1 MIDNIDEER
10 CKALFGIAM
19 DLIRFGYGFDT
30 LMEYSLSHIVGE
42 ETCQKIW
49 DQAIKETY
57 NL

>member
-1 MIDNIDEER
+1 MIENIDEER

-42 ETCQKIW
+42 ETSLKIW
-49 DQAIKETY
+49 DQALQETY